1 MSVKKLLIQLER
13 HIGFKYPQF
22 EVKSYSNRRN
32 FYVHMGL
39 NNALFGFSNYKQLLE
54 EEESFI
60 NEHLPKKFVFDKFP
74 KLINSTKWNLTT
86 LFVGKKLIKY
96 NGAKS

>member
-39 NNALFGFSNYKQLLE
+39 VGFSNYKQLLE
-54 EEESFI
+54 EIEPFI
-60 NEHLPKKFVFDKFP
+60 NEHLPEKFVFDKFP

>member
-1 MSVKKLLIQLER
+1 MIQLER
-13 HIGFKYPQF
+13 HICFKYPQF
-22 EVKSYSNRRN
+22 EAKFYSNRRN

-74 KLINSTKWNLTT
+74 KLINSIKQK
-86 LFVGKKLIKY
+86 FDYIVRRKKID
-96 NGAKS
+96 